1 MTSLELLESFVGVK
15 DKYVLEAHGEELL
28 GNNIIPFESSTQSE
42 RTSVLAVKKQSRRRA
57 PMKKSVL
64 AAIIAAAILCL
75 AGCAYIIMKLQEI
88 SIGDYTHSVPNPENR
103 DELIQVTSE
112 YISLQG
118 LQGSVEYLATK
129 EWQDF
134 LAGYDPDGAVVSEIG
149 NEPTGL
155 EELGCHYQVYTRE
168 MYDKLQEIADKYGL
182 KLHSELNV
190 VDQEELDYRV
200 GGSFMRDELSR
211 GWAYI
216 YEDGTFQFDGEALLD
231 KKVVH
236 MQFRR
241 SVKGTLEEPILNIGN
256 VKEYQE
262 VSYETH
268 CGESVLLELGVDH
281 SLIYADFEECF
292 VLMNVLAGTE
302 DSFLDGDKGSITM
315 DDLKR
320 MADGIDFTILKNV
333 ITPDMRG
340 DSVVSPQQEYP
351 SEGSDKN
358 VGAESEGNGEIGE
371 TEIDISNLGVEQKQA
386 YWTVLTDIYH
396 YQVFPGGRELGYDGW
411 PMSDNR
417 FALEDVDRDG
427 SAELLVIYSTTSMA
441 GQAHIV
447 YDYDASTGGVREQ
460 FIEYPAVVYFDNGIL
475 KADASHNHTLS
486 EKIWP
491 YTLYR
496 YNAETDSYD
505 VLAQVEAWDKEIR
518 DTDYEENAFPDD
530 VDVDGDQTVYYIM
543 ETAEY
548 GNRVPVDGEEYDRWY
563 ESYRNGADMVT
574 IPYMALTEE
583 NISMIK

>member
-15 DKYVLEAHGEELL
+15 DKYVLEAHSEEQP

-42 RTSVLAVKKQSRRRA
+42 RASVHAVKKQSRRRT
-57 PMKKSVL
+57 PVKKSVL
-64 AAIIAAAILCL
+64 VAIIAAAILCL

-88 SIGDYTHSVPNPENR
+88 SMGEFTHTVPNPENR

-134 LAGYDPDGAVVSEIG
+134 LAGYDPDGAIVSEIG

-155 EELGCHYQVYTRE
+155 EDLGCHYQVYTQE

-182 KLHSELNV
+182 KLHSEMNV

-200 GGSFMRDELSR
+200 GGSFMGDELSR

-216 YEDGTFQFDGEALLD
+216 YEDGTFQFDGKALLGE
-231 KKVVH
+231 KEVH

-256 VKEYQE
+256 VEEYQE
-262 VSYETH
+262 VSYETFS
-268 CGESVLLELGVDH
+268 GESVLLELGVDH

-292 VLMNVLAGTE
+292 VLMNVLAGTA

-320 MADGIDFTILKNV
+320 MADGIDFTILKKV

-340 DSVVSPQQEYP
+340 DSVVSPQQDFP
-351 SEGSDKN
+351 SEESDQN
-358 VGAESEGNGEIGE
+358 AGAESEGNGKIGE

-417 FALEDVDRDG
+417 FALGDVDRDG
-427 SAELLVIYSTTSMA
+427 SVELLVIYSTTSMA

-447 YDYDASTGGVREQ
+447 YDYDASTGGVWEQ

-496 YNAETDSYD
+496 YNVETDSYD
-505 VLAQVEAWDKEIR
+505 VIAQVEAWDKDFS
-518 DTDYEENAFPDD
+518 DTDYDGNAFPENL
-530 VDVDGDQTVYYIM
+530 DVDGDQTVYYIM

-548 GNRVPVDGEEYDRWY
+548 DNRVPVDGEEYDRWY

-574 IPYMALTEE
+574 VPYMALTEK
-583 NISMIK
+583 NISILK

>member
-1 MTSLELLESFVGVK
+1 MTSLELLESIGAVK
-15 DKYVLEAHGEELL
+15 GKYVLEAHGEELS
-28 GNNIIPFESSTQSE
+28 GNNIIPFESSAQSE
-42 RTSVLAVKKQSRRRA
+42 RASVHAVKKQSRRRA

-75 AGCAYIIMKLQEI
+75 AGCAYVIMKLQEI
-88 SIGDYTHSVPNPENR
+88 SMGEYTHTVPNPENR
-103 DELIQVTSE
+103 EELIQVTSE

-134 LAGYDPDGAVVSEIG
+134 LAGYDPDGAIVSEIG

-155 EELGCHYQVYTRE
+155 EDLGCHYQVYTRE
-168 MYDKLQEIADKYGL
+168 MYDKLVEIADKYGL
-182 KLHSELNV
+182 KLHSEMNV

-200 GGSFMRDELSR
+200 GGNFMGDELSR

-216 YEDGTFQFDGEALLD
+216 YEDGTFQFDGEALLGE
-231 KKVVH
+231 KEVH

-256 VKEYQE
+256 VEEYQE
-262 VSYETH
+262 VSYETFS
-268 CGESVLLELGVDH
+268 GESVLLELGVDH

-320 MADGIDFTILKNV
+320 MADGIDFTVLKNV

-340 DSVVSPQQEYP
+340 DSVVSPEQDYP

-358 VGAESEGNGEIGE
+358 VGAESEGNEEITE
-371 TEIDISNLGVEQKQA
+371 TGIDLSDQGLEQIQA

-396 YQVFPGGRELGYDGW
+396 YQIFPGGRDLGYDGF

-427 SAELLVIYSTTSMA
+427 SVELIVIYSTTYTA
-441 GQAHIV
+441 GQAHII

-475 KADASHNHTLS
+475 MVDASHNHTLS
-486 EKIWP
+486 EKVWP
-491 YTLYR
+491 YTLYQ
-496 YNAETDSYD
+496 YNAESDSYD
-505 VLAQVEAWDKEIR
+505 VIAQVEAWDKDLS
-518 DTDYEENAFPDD
+518 DTDYEGNAFPDD
-530 VDVDGDQTVYYIM
+530 VDKDGDLTVYYIM
-543 ETAEY
+543 DADNYELKD
-548 GNRVPVDGEEYDRWY
+548 PVDLEEYEKWF
-563 ESYRNGADMVT
+563 ESYRGDAEV
-574 IPYMALTEE
+574 IRPSYMELTEE
-583 NISMIK
+583 NISKLK

>member
-1 MTSLELLESFVGVK
+1 M
-15 DKYVLEAHGEELL
+15 GE
-28 GNNIIPFESSTQSE
+28 
-42 RTSVLAVKKQSRRRA
+42 
-57 PMKKSVL
+57 
-64 AAIIAAAILCL
+64 
-75 AGCAYIIMKLQEI
+75 
-88 SIGDYTHSVPNPENR
+88 
-103 DELIQVTSE
+103 
-112 YISLQG
+112 
-118 LQGSVEYLATK
+118 
-129 EWQDF
+129 
-134 LAGYDPDGAVVSEIG
+134 
-149 NEPTGL
+149 
-155 EELGCHYQVYTRE
+155 
-168 MYDKLQEIADKYGL
+168 
-182 KLHSELNV
+182 
-190 VDQEELDYRV
+190 
-200 GGSFMRDELSR
+200 ELSR

-231 KKVVH
+231 EKVVH
-236 MQFRR
+236 LQFRR

-256 VKEYQE
+256 VEEYQE
-262 VSYETH
+262 VSYETL

-320 MADGIDFTILKNV
+320 MADGIDFTVLKNV

-340 DSVVSPQQEYP
+340 DSLVSPQQNSS
-351 SEGSDKN
+351 SEGSDQN
-358 VGAESEGNGEIGE
+358 AEAESEGNGEISE
-371 TEIDISNLGVEQKQA
+371 TGIDIRDLGVEQKQA
-386 YWTVLTDIYH
+386 YWTFLTDIYQ
-396 YQVFPGGRELGYDGW
+396 YQIFPGGRELGYDGW

-427 SAELLVIYSTTSMA
+427 SVELLVIYSTTSMA

>member
-1 MTSLELLESFVGVK
+1 MTSLELLESFVAVK
-15 DKYVLEAHGEELL
+15 DKYILEAHGEELP
-28 GNNIIPFESSTQSE
+28 GNKIIPFDKSIQSE
-42 RTSVLAVKKQSRRRA
+42 NTSLYEVKKQNRRRT

-64 AAIIAAAILCL
+64 IAIIAAAILCL
-75 AGCAYIIMKLQEI
+75 AGCAYVIMKLQEI
-88 SIGDYTHSVPNPENR
+88 SMGEYTHTVPNPENR
-103 DELIQVTSE
+103 EELIQETSE

-134 LAGYDPDGAVVSEIG
+134 LAGYDPDGAIVSEIG

-155 EELGCHYQVYTRE
+155 EDLGCHYQVYTRE
-168 MYDKLQEIADKYGL
+168 MYDKLVEIADKYGL
-182 KLHSELNV
+182 SLHSEMNV

-200 GGSFMRDELSR
+200 GGSFMGDELSR

-231 KKVVH
+231 EKEVH

-241 SVKGTLEEPILNIGN
+241 SVKGTLEEPILRIGS
-256 VKEYQE
+256 VEEYQE
-262 VSYETH
+262 VSYETS
-268 CGESVLLELGVDH
+268 CGESVLLELGTDH

-302 DSFLDGDKGSITM
+302 DSFLDGDKGTITM

-333 ITPDMRG
+333 IVPDMRG
-340 DSVVSPQQEYP
+340 DSVVSPEQDYS
-351 SEGSDKN
+351 SEDSDKN
-358 VGAESEGNGEIGE
+358 AGAESEGDGESAETGIDLSNLE
-371 TEIDISNLGVEQKQA
+371 TEQIQA

-396 YQVFPGGRELGYDGW
+396 YQIFPGGRELGYDGW

-417 FALEDVDRDG
+417 FALGDIDGDG
-427 SAELLVIYSTTSMA
+427 SVELIVLYCTTSTSGHA
-441 GQAHIV
+441 EII

-460 FIEYPAVVYFDNGIL
+460 FIEYPAVVHFDNGIL
-475 KADASHNHTLS
+475 KVDASHNHTLS

-491 YTLYR
+491 YTLYQ
-496 YNAETDSYD
+496 YNAESDSYD
-505 VLAQVEAWDKEIR
+505 VIAQVEAWDKEIR
-518 DTDYEENAFPDD
+518 DTDYEGNAFPND
-530 VDVDGDQTVYYIM
+530 VDADGDQTVYYIM
-543 ETAEY
+543 ETDEY
-548 GNRVPVDGEEYDRWY
+548 ANRAPIDGKEYDQWY
-563 ESYRNGADMVT
+563 EAHRNGAGTIT

-583 NISMIK
+583 NISMLK

>member
-1 MTSLELLESFVGVK
+1 MTSLELLESFVAVK
-15 DKYVLEAHGEELL
+15 DKYVLEAHGMEL
-28 GNNIIPFESSTQSE
+28 P
-42 RTSVLAVKKQSRRRA
+42 VPAVKKQSRRRA

-64 AAIIAAAILCL
+64 VAIIAAAILCL
-75 AGCAYIIMKLQEI
+75 AGCAYVIMKLQEI
-88 SIGDYTHSVPNPENR
+88 SMGDYTHSVPNPENR
-103 DELIQVTSE
+103 DELIQITSE

-134 LAGYDPDGAVVSEIG
+134 LAGYDSDGAIVSEIG

-168 MYDKLQEIADKYGL
+168 MYDKLVEIADKYGL
-182 KLHSELNV
+182 KLHAKMNV

-200 GGSFMRDELSR
+200 GGSFMGEELSR

-231 KKVVH
+231 EKVVH
-236 MQFRR
+236 LQFRR

-256 VKEYQE
+256 VEEYQE
-262 VSYETH
+262 VSYETL